1 MDILTSHTKQE
12 ARIIKTKKGTIWNL
26 ERIDSHHIEIKSIGG
41 ADYHK
46 ETECLMSEFEVYADY
61 FIQAL
66 GEVTPEHKRLLEN
79 HKQMLDNLDKEVKGR
94 FASALIE
101 AGILD
106 S

>member
-1 MDILTSHTKQE
+1 L
-12 ARIIKTKKGTIWNL
+12 
-26 ERIDSHHIEIKSIGG
+26 
-41 ADYHK
+41 Y
-46 ETECLMSEFEVYADY
+46 EFEVYADY

-101 AGILD
+101 SGILD
-106 S
+106 NGIQ